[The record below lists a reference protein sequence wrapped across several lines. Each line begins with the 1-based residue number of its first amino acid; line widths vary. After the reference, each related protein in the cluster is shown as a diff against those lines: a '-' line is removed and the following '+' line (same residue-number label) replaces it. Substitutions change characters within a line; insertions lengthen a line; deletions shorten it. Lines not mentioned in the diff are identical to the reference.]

1 VAVTAADPFSQEEIS
16 MEMDDKVC
24 ICFGVSRRKLVNFT
38 RQTQPSRPSQLS
50 NCFGAGT
57 GCGWCIPFLMR
68 IHAEGVASQG
78 EDSPSSQGAANPLE
92 ISAEEYQQL
101 RASYRQQ
108 VNAGELPKNRHGS
121 GGSLDGDAAVEDSP
135 AEDSAEEDSPAAED
149 PDGERQDGRRDV
161 GEIDDDAFA

>member
-1 VAVTAADPFSQEEIS
+1 

-108 VNAGELPKNRHGS
+108 VNAGEW
-121 GGSLDGDAAVEDSP
+121 
-135 AEDSAEEDSPAAED
+135 
-149 PDGERQDGRRDV
+149 Q
-161 GEIDDDAFA
+161 

>member
-1 VAVTAADPFSQEEIS
+1 

-121 GGSLDGDAAVEDSP
+121 GGSLDGDAGSD
-135 AEDSAEEDSPAAED
+135 DSAVDDSAAAEGE
-149 PDGERQDGRRDV
+149 DGERQDGRRQDGRRDV

>member
-1 VAVTAADPFSQEEIS
+1 

-78 EDSPSSQGAANPLE
+78 GDSPSSQDAANPLE

-101 RASYRQQ
+101 RSSYRQQ
-108 VNAGELPKNRHGS
+108 VNAGEMPKNSHGS
-121 GGSLDGDAAVEDSP
+121 GGSLDGDAGED
-135 AEDSAEEDSPAAED
+135 DSAADDSAADDSAAAEGE
-149 PDGERQDGRRDV
+149 DGPRQDGRRQDGRRQDGRRDV

>member
-1 VAVTAADPFSQEEIS
+1 MKPDDDVCLCFHVSQR
-16 MEMDDKVC
+16 KVC
-24 ICFGVSRRKLVNFT
+24 AYLKRE
-38 RQTQPSRPSQLS
+38 QPKVASQLTE
-50 NCFGAGT
+50 CLGAGT

>member
-1 VAVTAADPFSQEEIS
+1 

-121 GGSLDGDAAVEDSP
+121 GGSLDGDAAVEDSAVEDSA

-149 PDGERQDGRRDV
+149 PDGERQDGRRQDGRRDV

>member
-1 VAVTAADPFSQEEIS
+1 
-16 MEMDDKVC
+16 MELDDKVC
-24 ICFGVSRRKLVNFT
+24 VCFGVSRRKLVNFT

-68 IHAEGVASQG
+68 IHADGVESKKTESQ
-78 EDSPSSQGAANPLE
+78 DSQSGPNPLE

-108 VNAGELPKNRHGS
+108 VGAGERRRNRHGV
-121 GGSLDGDAAVEDSP
+121 GGESAGDGLDEDADRS
-135 AEDSAEEDSPAAED
+135 D
-149 PDGERQDGRRDV
+149 

>member
-1 VAVTAADPFSQEEIS
+1 

-101 RASYRQQ
+101 RSSYRQQ
-108 VNAGELPKNRHGS
+108 VNAGELPKNSHGT
-121 GGSLDGDAAVEDSP
+121 GGSLDGDVSAADSEVSEVSDGD
-135 AEDSAEEDSPAAED
+135 A
-149 PDGERQDGRRDV
+149 GERQDGPRDV
-161 GEIDDDAFA
+161 GELDDDAFA

>member
-1 VAVTAADPFSQEEIS
+1 

-78 EDSPSSQGAANPLE
+78 EDSPSSRGAANPLE

-101 RASYRQQ
+101 RSSYRQQ
-108 VNAGELPKNRHGS
+108 VNAGELPKNSHRS
-121 GGSLDGDAAVEDSP
+121 GGSLEGDAGED
-135 AEDSAEEDSPAAED
+135 DSAADDSAADDSAAAEGE
-149 PDGERQDGRRDV
+149 DGPRQDGRRQDGRRDV